1 MAMVTR
7 KIRHKNGDGSIVEAE
22 IGAKAE
28 NVLEDE
34 NHRFAT
40 DAEKTSWNGKVDSDG
55 GDIANTKVSE
65 FTASSAQWPVPVAG
79 ESPKTLWGKV
89 KKFIEDF
96 KNWMAGVCLIGQIV
110 NNCVTNNA
118 NLPLSAAQGKV
129 LMDLYT
135 VLNAKLSLDND
146 QKLTVGYGN
155 DGNFYLTLYTSSGE
169 RRQITLTA
177 DRFYYGY
184 NDVSGQWHD
193 IWHLSPDI
201 EIEMGSYLGN
211 GQGTQ
216 SFNAVKLSKVE
227 NGFITQGP
235 GSIAR
240 GINGSLGSQWDCGAD
255 SNENGLT
262 YYYVLFGTP
271 K

>member
-65 FTASSAQWPVPVAG
+65 FAASSAQWPVPAAG
-79 ESPKTLWGKV
+79 ESPETLWGKV

-110 NNCVTNNA
+110 NDCVTNNA

-135 VLNAKLSLDND
+135 VLNDDFAPLDEYRSIRPYFPTSDCHRGIPAFD
-146 QKLTVGYGN
+146 QA
-155 DGNFYLTLYTSSGE
+155 TSSSISYSCHSRTDCNSFGE
-169 RRQITLTA
+169 
-177 DRFYYGY
+177 
-184 NDVSGQWHD
+184 
-193 IWHLSPDI
+193 
-201 EIEMGSYLGN
+201 
-211 GQGTQ
+211 
-216 SFNAVKLSKVE
+216 
-227 NGFITQGP
+227 
-235 GSIAR
+235 
-240 GINGSLGSQWDCGAD
+240 
-255 SNENGLT
+255 
-262 YYYVLFGTP
+262 
-271 K
+271 

>member
-34 NHRFAT
+34 NHRVAT

-65 FTASSAQWPVPVAG
+65 FAASSAQWPVPAAG

-110 NNCVTNNA
+110 NDCVTNNA

-135 VLNAKLSLDND
+135 VLNANVTGLKYYAWNNSITDCND
-146 QKLTVGYGN
+146 ATENNVVYAAYGN
-155 DGNFYLTLYTSSGE
+155 ALNRPQSNDAYFTVWAYTWDGNNSVQFASEYGRGANLYCRQKTNSGWTDWE
-169 RRQITLTA
+169 RL
-177 DRFYYGY
+177 Y
-184 NDVSGQWHD
+184 
-193 IWHLSPDI
+193 P
-201 EIEMGSYLGN
+201 
-211 GQGTQ
+211 
-216 SFNAVKLSKVE
+216 
-227 NGFITQGP
+227 
-235 GSIAR
+235 
-240 GINGSLGSQWDCGAD
+240 
-255 SNENGLT
+255 
-262 YYYVLFGTP
+262 
-271 K
+271 

>member
-65 FTASSAQWPVPVAG
+65 FAASSAQWPVPAAG

-110 NNCVTNNA
+110 NDCVTNNA

-135 VLNAKLSLDND
+135 VLNANLSGKATSGTAATFLALELNADTPYID
-146 QKLTVGYGN
+146 FHYGKSSADYTSRIIETAPGIINVAADLKENGNRVATAENTQVKFRN
-155 DGNFYLTLYTSSGE
+155 DGGF
-169 RRQITLTA
+169 LTA
-177 DRFYYGY
+177 TLDLTDIGCIPTIQGHKMNYSWNSGLQRMYVWMDGIELGY
-184 NDVSGQWHD
+184 
-193 IWHLSPDI
+193 IP
-201 EIEMGSYLGN
+201 
-211 GQGTQ
+211 
-216 SFNAVKLSKVE
+216 FAK
-227 NGFITQGP
+227 
-235 GSIAR
+235 
-240 GINGSLGSQWDCGAD
+240 
-255 SNENGLT
+255 
-262 YYYVLFGTP
+262 
-271 K
+271 

>member
-28 NVLEDE
+28 NVLEDA

-40 DAEKTSWNGKVDSDG
+40 DTEKTSWNGKVDSDG

-65 FTASSAQWPVPVAG
+65 FAASSTQWPVPAAG

-89 KKFIEDF
+89 KKFTEDF
-96 KNWMAGVCLIGQIV
+96 KNWMSGVCLIGQIV

-135 VLNAKLSLDND
+135 VLNAKQIEISSQITSHNHDDRYYTKSGAYESFYFKTASQASNCITGVTQPGIYVYD
-146 QKLTVGYGN
+146 SSTPEKPGN
-155 DGNFYLTLYTSSGE
+155 DASGGA
-169 RRQITLTA
+169 I
-177 DRFYYGY
+177 FCFGY
-184 NDVSGQWHD
+184 NQVYLFRLAVTTTDRLFISTYMPGTSYGTWH
-193 IWHLSPDI
+193 
-201 EIEMGSYLGN
+201 EI
-211 GQGTQ
+211 
-216 SFNAVKLSKVE
+216 
-227 NGFITQGP
+227 
-235 GSIAR
+235 
-240 GINGSLGSQWDCGAD
+240 
-255 SNENGLT
+255 
-262 YYYVLFGTP
+262 
-271 K
+271 